1 MILIVSNK
9 YFFVCYYDQLGNPPH
24 SFIWTIVVSVS
35 YIVHVLKWNFNDL
48 FCCHMVYRI
57 TNQIKSLEK
66 KIRNQSMAEMHSF
79 ESELK
84 TNLRQKRGQI
94 TSCLAFVIS
103 F

>member
-1 MILIVSNK
+1 
-9 YFFVCYYDQLGNPPH
+9 
-24 SFIWTIVVSVS
+24 
-35 YIVHVLKWNFNDL
+35 
-48 FCCHMVYRI
+48 MVYRI

-66 KIRNQSMAEMHSF
+66 KIHNQSMAEMHSF

-84 TNLRQKRGQI
+84 RNLREKSGQI